1 MPESPSRT
9 LPAMKTYEIAGFTL
23 VLDKIMMIS
32 AVFEADN
39 EEGWQFN
46 VRLVSGG
53 RIAVKRPDR
62 SQATLDRELLI
73 KAINEA

>member
-1 MPESPSRT
+1 MNN
-9 LPAMKTYEIAGFTL
+9 AGQADMKTYDIAGFTL

-32 AVFEADN
+32 AVFEAN
-39 EEGWQFN
+39 NNEGWQFN

-53 RIAVKRPDR
+53 RVPVKRPDR
-62 SQATLDRELLI
+62 SQAMLDRELLV

>member
-1 MPESPSRT
+1 
-9 LPAMKTYEIAGFTL
+9 MKTYEIAGFAL

-39 EEGWQFN
+39 NEGWQFN

>member
-1 MPESPSRT
+1 
-9 LPAMKTYEIAGFTL
+9 MKTYEIAGFTL